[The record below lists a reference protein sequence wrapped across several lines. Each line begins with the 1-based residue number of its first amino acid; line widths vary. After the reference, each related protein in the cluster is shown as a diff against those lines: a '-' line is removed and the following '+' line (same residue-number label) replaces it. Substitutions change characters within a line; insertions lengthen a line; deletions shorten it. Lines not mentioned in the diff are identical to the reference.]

1 MLLVRDFHWK
11 GFFVRLY
18 NKAIDTDI
26 FGRSAQVAFYFSF
39 AIFPLV
45 YFLIS
50 AFGLM
55 IGTSGGLKGE
65 LFSYL
70 EQILPGIAFELVRK
84 TAEEII
90 TNSSGSKLTLGLA
103 VTLWS
108 ASAGV
113 DALRN
118 ALNAVYELKERRSW
132 WRTKAESLGLTVVF
146 TLLAAAALAIVFYGW
161 HFVGMVSALMGLPV
175 TSPLLL
181 AGVQWI
187 SILVVLLL
195 TCEIIFNL
203 LPDRRNFRW
212 IWITPGSIV
221 SILLWLILTNSFKL
235 YISYFSSYDKTYGS
249 LGAVI
254 ILMFWLYL
262 TAMVTMAGGA
272 INSVLADM
280 RDNSENGHNSD

>member
-18 NKAIDTDI
+18 NKVIETDI

-132 WRTKAESLGLTVVF
+132 WRTKAESLGLTVVV

-161 HFVGMVSALMGLPV
+161 QFVGMVSALMGLPV

-187 SILVVLLL
+187 SIVVVLLL

-221 SILLWLILTNSFKL
+221 SILLWLILTNTFKL